1 MGKGIHEY
9 TKITDLK
16 DMIGKSA
23 KNMET
28 KLHLNLKQR
37 HQENLERKATKNL
50 LMK

>member
-23 KNMET
+23 K
-28 KLHLNLKQR
+28 KYGDKAAFKLKQR
-37 HQENLERKATKNL
+37 HRENLERKATKNL

>member
-16 DMIGKSA
+16 
-23 KNMET
+23 E
-28 KLHLNLKQR
+28 R